1 MTNKPVKTLG
11 LRPLWLI
18 SAYSK
23 PVQRW
28 RTESTPSAQAL
39 NDSRWMW
46 DYWGDGD
53 ADENLVEWL
62 EQRLILGPPRYRTG
76 RELAEMDEDY
86 LSREEFLR
94 HYVPWMKTW
103 PHPDDHSWC
112 KVRTVPDWVIEEY
125 IQKKAAERRWCATE
139 RATGGE

>member
-1 MTNKPVKTLG
+1 MNPYICHLFGSITMSKPVKTLG

-39 NDSRWMW
+39 NDSPWMW
-46 DYWGDGD
+46 DFWGTK
-53 ADENLVEWL
+53 DEDDNLLDWL
-62 EQRLILGPPRYRTG
+62 SHRLILGPPRYRTG
-76 RELAEMDEDY
+76 RELAEMDESY
-86 LSREEFLR
+86 LAGEEFLR

-112 KVRTVPDWVIEEY
+112 TGPYRTTLPEWV
-125 IQKKAAERRWCATE
+125 T
-139 RATGGE
+139 TGNNAVN